1 MSRFL
6 CALLLGAATL
16 AVRPL
21 FAAEPLKLEQNDHVV
36 IIGNTLAER
45 MNHFGH
51 FETLL
56 QSRFPEHKLYVRN
69 LGWSADEVS
78 LRPRSKDYRNHN
90 NNLSDHR
97 PNVLIAMFGFN
108 ESFAG
113 PAGLARFEAD
123 LAGFLEAPQNIDNYS
138 TARSNWDST
147 ADKPQELPKLAGLR
161 TIVLVSPIAQ
171 ENVERHGLSDG
182 KKNNENLKLYT
193 EAMARIAQKHKVPFV
208 DLFTPSLKLM
218 EGAKENLTINGVHL
232 NEHGDQ
238 LVGQALDAALFG
250 ARPAKIN
257 ADYEKLRAEVNE
269 KNKQL
274 WYDYRAVNGFYIY
287 GGRKAPFGIV
297 NFPAEFA
304 RLRNMI
310 ALRDERIWSVAQGK
324 TVPTQIDDSGT
335 GEFVEVKSN
344 KPNISLLTTADSQA
358 KMTLAPDYAVNLFA
372 SEDDFPE
379 LQDPVQ
385 FTWDAKGRL
394 WVLCMPTYPMYLP
407 GQPAHDKV
415 LILEDTDGDGKAN
428 TCKTF
433 ATGLHVPTGIALG
446 DGGAY
451 VAEQPNLVFLKDTD
465 GDDVADSKT
474 YVLGGFDSADSHH
487 SISAFTW
494 DQGGALYFEEG
505 TFHHTQVES
514 PYGPTR
520 LVNAG
525 VFRFEPRT
533 FKFDVF
539 VSYSFANPWGHYV
552 DGWGQNFIADASGGN
567 NYWGTAF
574 SGDVDYPRK
583 HGVMKQLLKMQW
595 RPTAGCE
602 LVSSRNFPA
611 DVQGDFLLNNCIGF
625 QGVLHYKLKDEGADK
640 DKPQSGFWGDP
651 VDPLLKCSD
660 ESFRPV
666 DLEFGPDGALYLCDW
681 YNPLVGHMQ
690 HSIRDP
696 NRDHRY
702 GRIWR
707 VVYTKN
713 PLVKPAKIDGQPI
726 AALLDLFKTEPEERT
741 RERVR
746 LELRSRD
753 REQVLAEA
761 KKWLAGIDKSD
772 KDYEHH
778 RLEVLWMH
786 QQQDVVNQ
794 SLLKEVL
801 ASKDYRARSAA
812 TRVLCYWRDRVP
824 EPIALLQTLVNDP
837 HPRVRLEA
845 VRALS
850 FFDSQEAIDAAT
862 EVLIH
867 PTDDYINYVYKETMD
882 TLEPRVKAKS
892 K

>member
-1 MSRFL
+1 MLLRHRIAL
-6 CALLLGAATL
+6 PCLLLLTA
-16 AVRPL
+16 PL
-21 FAAEPLKLEQNDHVV
+21 LAAEPLNLEKNDHVV
-36 IIGNTLAER
+36 IVGNALAER
-45 MNHFGH
+45 MNYFGH

-56 QSRFPEHKLYVRN
+56 HSRFPEHQLYVRN
-69 LGWSADEVS
+69 LGWNADAIS
-78 LRPRSKDYRNHN
+78 LRTRSKDYRDHN
-90 NNLSDHR
+90 DNLSDHR
-97 PNVLIAMFGFN
+97 PHVLIAMFGFN

-113 PAGLARFEAD
+113 AEGLPQFEAE
-123 LAGFLEAPQNIDNYS
+123 LETFLKAPQNIDNYA
-138 TARSNWDST
+138 TFRSNWDGT
-147 ADKPQELPKLAGLR
+147 QDKQVELPKLDELR

-171 ENVERHGLSDG
+171 ENVARHGLSDG
-182 KKNNENLKLYT
+182 KKNNENLKRYT
-193 EAMARIAQKHKVPFV
+193 EAMAKIAKKHDHVVLV

-218 EGAKENLTINGVHL
+218 QQTKEKLTINGVHL
-232 NEHGDQ
+232 TDQGDK
-238 LVGQALDAALFG
+238 LVSQALDEALFG
-250 ARPAKIN
+250 TRPDKVK
-257 ADYEKLRAEVNE
+257 ADYEQLRAAVNE
-269 KNKQL
+269 KNRQF
-274 WYDYRAVNGFYIY
+274 WFDYRAVNGFYIY
-287 GGRKAPFGIV
+287 GGRKEPFGVI
-297 NFPAEFA
+297 NFPAEFSK
-304 RLRNMI
+304 LRNMI
-310 ALRDERIWSVAQGK
+310 ALRDKRIWAIAKGE
-324 TVPTQIDDSGT
+324 TVPTQIDDSNT
-335 GEFVEVKSN
+335 GDLVDIKTN
-344 KPNISLLTTADSQA
+344 KPNISLLSSEQTQA
-358 KMTLAPDYAVNLFA
+358 KMKLAPDYAVNLFA
-372 SEDDFPE
+372 SDEEFPE
-379 LQDPVQ
+379 LKNPVQ
-385 FTWDAKGRL
+385 FSWDAKGRL
-394 WVLCMPTYPMYLP
+394 WVVCMPTYPMVLP
-407 GQPAHDKV
+407 GNSPDDKV
-415 LILEDTDGDGKAN
+415 LILEDKDGDGKAD
-428 TCKTF
+428 TCQTF
-433 ATGLHVPTGIALG
+433 AHGLHVPTGIALG

-451 VAEQPNLVFLKDTD
+451 VAEQPNLVFLKDTN

-474 YVLGGFDSADSHH
+474 VILGGFDSADSHH

-505 TFHHTQVES
+505 TFHHTQVET
-514 PYGPTR
+514 PYGPKR
-520 LVNAG
+520 NVNAG
-525 VFRFEPRT
+525 VYRFEPRT

-574 SGDVDYPRK
+574 SGNLDYPRK
-583 HGVMKQLLKMQW
+583 HGGMKELLKMQW

-611 DVQGDFLLNNCIGF
+611 DAQGDFLLNNCIGF

-640 DKPQSGFWGDP
+640 ERPTSGFWGDP

-660 ESFRPV
+660 EDFRPV

-696 NRDHRY
+696 NRDHAH

-707 VVYTKN
+707 VHYTKN
-713 PLVKPAKIDGQPI
+713 PLVKPVKIDGEPI
-726 AALLDLFKTEPEERT
+726 ATLLDYFKTEPEERT

-753 REQVLAEA
+753 RDDVLAEA

-786 QQQDVVNQ
+786 QQQDVVNE
-794 SLLKEVL
+794 SLLKDVL
-801 ASKDYRARSAA
+801 ASKDYRARAA
-812 TRVLCYWRDRVP
+812 GTRVLCYWRDRVP
-824 EPIALLQTLVNDP
+824 EPIALLQTLVNDE

-850 FFDSQEAIDAAT
+850 FFDNQAAIDAAT
-862 EVLIH
+862 EVLLY
-867 PTDDYINYVYKETMD
+867 PTDDYINYVYKETLD